1 MKKQRILLIEDDT
14 YTRDAYEEILKDSGY
29 EVDTAVDGQEGIL
42 KIHKG
47 GYSLIFLDV
56 MMPKVDG
63 LDVLRSLKNDPPKTS
78 NGPIILLTN
87 LTHDPV
93 IFLATDL
100 GAKGHLVKSDITPGE
115 LVEAVKKYI
124 QPTKNDKKPFTNQEP
139 IKEE

>member
-1 MKKQRILLIEDDT
+1 
-14 YTRDAYEEILKDSGY
+14 
-29 EVDTAVDGQEGIL
+29 
-42 KIHKG
+42 
-47 GYSLIFLDV
+47 

>member
-29 EVDTAVDGQEGIL
+29 EVDTAVDGQEGLL

-63 LDVLRSLKNDPPKTS
+63 LDVLRSLKNDPPQTS

-124 QPTKNDKKPFTNQEP
+124 QQPKDDKKPFTNQEP